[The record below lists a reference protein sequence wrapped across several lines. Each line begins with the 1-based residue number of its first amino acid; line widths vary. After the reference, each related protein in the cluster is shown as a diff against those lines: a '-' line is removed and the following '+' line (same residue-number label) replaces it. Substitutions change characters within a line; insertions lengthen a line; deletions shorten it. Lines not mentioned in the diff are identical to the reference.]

1 MTSSDDVRQAPGGT
15 AGASPEEIEPIGAE
29 QRWRLVL
36 GLDAQGR
43 RTPLSR
49 QQAGMDQ
56 ALRTLYDEEARSA
69 VGPAAAW
76 ASPPR
81 GWPAGWVTSAP
92 TSPPGWS
99 RSCRWTPWSASA

>member
-15 AGASPEEIEPIGAE
+15 GRGPTSPEEIEPIGAE

-49 QQAGMDQ
+49 QQAGMD
-56 ALRTLYDEEARSA
+56 R
-69 VGPAAAW
+69 P
-76 ASPPR
+76 
-81 GWPAGWVTSAP
+81 
-92 TSPPGWS
+92 
-99 RSCRWTPWSASA
+99 